1 MYTPIFTAIDQRLEE
16 KKRVIVAIDGP
27 CGAGKTTLAVR
38 LQSVYNCPVIAMDHF
53 FLQHWQRTEE
63 RLAEPGGN
71 VDYERVLE
79 QVINPLREGRPFQY
93 QIYDC
98 QADSM
103 SLSEEIPVQALTV
116 VEGSYSHHPVLAE
129 HYDLKV
135 FIKVAPDEQKRR
147 LLKRSG
153 PVMLERFLGEWI
165 PLEEKY
171 FSHFRIEE
179 NSDLVV
185 RGAS

>member
-1 MYTPIFTAIDQRLEE
+1 
-16 KKRVIVAIDGP
+16 
-27 CGAGKTTLAVR
+27 
-38 LQSVYNCPVIAMDHF
+38 
-53 FLQHWQRTEE
+53 
-63 RLAEPGGN
+63 
-71 VDYERVLE
+71 
-79 QVINPLREGRPFQY
+79 
-93 QIYDC
+93 
-98 QADSM
+98 
-103 SLSEEIPVQALTV
+103 
-116 VEGSYSHHPVLAE
+116 LAE

-153 PVMLERFLGEWI
+153 PVMLERFFRGMDSLGG
-165 PLEEKY
+165 KY